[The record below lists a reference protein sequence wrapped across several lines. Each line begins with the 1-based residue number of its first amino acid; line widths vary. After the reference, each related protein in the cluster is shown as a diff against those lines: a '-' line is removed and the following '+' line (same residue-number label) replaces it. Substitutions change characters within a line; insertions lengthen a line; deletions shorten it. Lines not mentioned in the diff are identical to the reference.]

1 MTFYIP
7 RHLRFNDM
15 TVPSNLFESW
25 SFVSRIVPRYALF
38 YVRNNQAF
46 IPENQWE
53 SDMKI
58 LCKKIKE
65 T

>member
-1 MTFYIP
+1 MNYYIP
-7 RHLRFNDM
+7 KHLRFSDM
-15 TVPSNLFESW
+15 SVPSDLFESW
-25 SFVSRIVPRYALF
+25 SFVSRIVPMYALF

-46 IPENQWE
+46 IPYVQWE